1 MGGARVRVLTPA
13 ATAASST
20 ACLQR
25 LSLPSAVDDR
35 LYFAQVREDPR
46 LEIEAL
52 EPSVDDSIV
61 VVGSGGCTALSLL
74 AAGAGQVTAVDMN
87 RAQNHLIELKLAAL
101 TGLSRAESLALLGV
115 TESTALERLDAYEA
129 LRACLTPEAI
139 AYWDTRRSA
148 VAGGVLNAGVTERFI
163 RGVILALRV
172 FVHPRAR
179 IERMLA
185 CESLD
190 AQRRLFETE
199 WNTARWRTFFHL
211 LLNRVVFRRAY
222 DPAFFAHLERPS
234 FADHFR
240 HQAEHAFTELEVRDN
255 YFLHH
260 MLTGGYPLGVAGGLP
275 PYLSEEGHA
284 VAEMSRERLVLV
296 DGTFTDHLRT
306 LPDGSVSGFA
316 LSNICEWLAPRNVDA
331 LFAEVVRTALPNARL
346 CFRNFVGWTEVPP
359 RFQHLVRED
368 RLRGEAMMK
377 RDRSVVQR
385 RFAICSVNAGA
396 VP

>member
-1 MGGARVRVLTPA
+1 MACARMRVLTPPR
-13 ATAASST
+13 TAASSI
-20 ACLQR
+20 ACVQR
-25 LSLPSAVDDR
+25 VSLPSAVDDR

-52 EPSVDDSIV
+52 EPSADDSIV

-74 AAGAGQVTAVDMN
+74 AEGAGQVTAVDTN

-101 TGLSRAESLALLGV
+101 IVLSRAESLALLGV
-115 TESTALERLDAYEA
+115 TASTARARLDAYDEV
-129 LRACLTPEAI
+129 RAHLTPEAI
-139 AYWDTRRSA
+139 AYWDAQGRA

-179 IERMLA
+179 VERMLA

-190 AQRRLFETE
+190 AQRSLFESE
-199 WNTARWRTFFHL
+199 WNTAQWRTFFRL
-211 LLNRVVFRRAY
+211 LLNRTVFRRAY

-240 HQAEHAFTELEVRDN
+240 QRAEHAFTELAVRDN

-260 MLTGGYPLGVAGGLP
+260 MLTGRYPLGVAGGVP

-284 VAEMSRERLVLV
+284 AAGISRERLALV
-296 DGTFTDHLRT
+296 DGTLTDHLRT

-316 LSNICEWLAPRNVDA
+316 LSNICEWLAPRDVDA
-331 LFAEVVRTALPNARL
+331 LFAEVVRTAVPNARL

-368 RLRGEAMMK
+368 RQWGEEMMK

-385 RFAICSVNAGA
+385 RFAICRVNAEA
-396 VP
+396 VS

>member
-1 MGGARVRVLTPA
+1 MAGARVRVLTPLSPSA
-13 ATAASST
+13 RSVAHV
-20 ACLQR
+20 R
-25 LSLPSAVDDR
+25 RVSLPSAVDDR

-52 EPSVDDSIV
+52 EPSTEDSIV

-87 RAQNHLIELKLAAL
+87 RAQNHLIELKVAAL
-101 TGLSRAESLALLGV
+101 TLLSRAESLALLGV
-115 TESTALERLDAYEA
+115 AESSAPARLDAYEA
-129 LRACLTPEAI
+129 LRASLTPEAI
-139 AYWDTRRSA
+139 VYWDAQRSA
-148 VAGGVLNAGVTERFI
+148 VAGGVLNTGVTERFI

-179 IERMLA
+179 VERMLA

-199 WNTARWRTFFHL
+199 WNTVQWRAFFRL
-211 LLNRVVFRRAY
+211 LLNRAVFRRAY

-240 HQAEHAFTELEVRDN
+240 RQAEHAFTGLEVRDN

-260 MLTGGYPLGVAGGLP
+260 MLTGRYPLGVAGGVP

-284 VAEMSRERLVLV
+284 AAGMSRERLTLV

-316 LSNICEWLAPRNVDA
+316 LSNICEWLAPRDVDG
-331 LFAEVVRTALPNARL
+331 LFAEVVRTAAPNATL

-359 RFQHLVRED
+359 RFQHRVRED
-368 RLRGEAMMK
+368 RVRGEQMMK
-377 RDRSVVQR
+377 CDRSVVQR
-385 RFAICSVNAGA
+385 RFAICRVNAEA
-396 VP
+396 A